1 MAMPNS
7 QKPNAPLRLLLL
19 LILAGVPAGC
29 RPPAGG
35 PPPAGQA
42 PQVTVVAA
50 IEKEVV
56 EWDEYTGR
64 LDAKESV
71 EIRARVSGDL
81 DKVHFEEG
89 QMVKAG
95 DLLFTIDKRPYQADF
110 DALVADKDQSQTK
123 ADLAQADAERA
134 RKLIETHAISQ
145 EDFDTR
151 VKTAAQARSAVQ
163 GAEARVASAR
173 LNLEFTEVRSPI
185 SGRVGRALVTPG
197 NLIVGGTAG
206 TTLLTTVV
214 SQDPIY
220 AYVAVDERA
229 SLKYRRLAAMGQ
241 RASAITSRIPCE
253 LALGDEQG
261 FPHPGEID
269 FVENRINASSGTVT
283 ARGVFA
289 NSGELMSPGMFVRLR
304 VPGSGKYKAVLIP
317 GRALAADQALRFV
330 YVVGADSTAQMR
342 PVKLGAEIDGLRV
355 VTEGLKAG
363 EVVITEGII
372 NVRPGAPVKP
382 APPSASNISKASP

>member
-1 MAMPNS
+1 MVMP
-7 QKPNAPLRLLLL
+7 KPTNPHSEMPIILLLAVSC
-19 LILAGVPAGC
+19 ILAGC

-35 PPPAGQA
+35 APPASPP

-64 LDAKESV
+64 LDARESV
-71 EIRARVSGDL
+71 EIRARVSGYL

-89 QMVKAG
+89 KLVKAG
-95 DLLFTIDKRPYQADF
+95 DLLFTIDRRPYQADF
-110 DALVADKDQSQTK
+110 DALLADKDQSQIK
-123 ADLAQADAERA
+123 ADLAQSDADRA

-151 VKTAAQARSAVQ
+151 VKTAAQARSAVN

-185 SGRVGRALVTPG
+185 SGRVSRALVTPG

-229 SLKYRRLAAMGQ
+229 SLKYRRLAATGE

-269 FVENRINASSGTVT
+269 FVENRINASSGTVM
-283 ARGVFA
+283 ARGVFTNA
-289 NSGELMSPGMFVRLR
+289 GGLMSPGMFVRLR
-304 VPGSGKYKAVLIP
+304 VPGSGRFKAVLIP

-363 EVVITEGII
+363 ENVITEGII

-382 APPSASNISKASP
+382 AAPTSSTAPKVTP

>member
-1 MAMPNS
+1 MAMPNF
-7 QKPNAPLRLLLL
+7 KNPNGPLRLLLL
-19 LILAGVPAGC
+19 LILAGAPAGC

-35 PPPAGQA
+35 APSAGQA
-42 PQVTVVAA
+42 PQVTVAAA

-71 EIRARVSGDL
+71 EIRARVSGYL

-89 QMVKAG
+89 KMVKAG

-163 GAEARVASAR
+163 GAEARVVSAR

-304 VPGSGKYKAVLIP
+304 VPGSGRYKAVLIP

-330 YVVGADSTAQMR
+330 YVVGADSIAQMR

-382 APPSASNISKASP
+382 APPAASNISKASP

>member
-1 MAMPNS
+1 MLNL
-7 QKPNAPLRLLLL
+7 QKPDASLRLLLPLAVSGL
-19 LILAGVPAGC
+19 LVGC
-29 RPPAGG
+29 RPDAGRQPSA
-35 PPPAGQA
+35 PPP

-71 EIRARVSGDL
+71 EIRARVSGYL

-89 QMVKAG
+89 KMVKAG
-95 DLLFTIDKRPYQADF
+95 DLLFTIDRRPYQAEL
-110 DALVADKDQSQTK
+110 DALVADRDQSQTK

-151 VKTAAQARSAVQ
+151 VKTAAQARSAVK
-163 GAEARVASAR
+163 GAEARAASAQ

-185 SGRVGRALVTPG
+185 SGRVSRALVTPG

-214 SQDPIY
+214 TQDPIY

-229 SLKYRRLAAMGQ
+229 SLKYRRLAAQGE

-261 FPHPGEID
+261 FPHAGEID

-289 NSGELMSPGMFVRLR
+289 NEGGLMSPGMFARLR

-330 YVVGADSTAQMR
+330 YVVGGDSTAQMR

-355 VTEGLKAG
+355 VTEGLKTG
-363 EVVITEGII
+363 ENVITEGII
-372 NVRPGAPVKP
+372 NVRPGAAVKP
-382 APPSASNISKASP
+382 VAPAPSTTPKATP

>member
-1 MAMPNS
+1 MLNLS
-7 QKPNAPLRLLLL
+7 KLNANMRLLLPLAVSGL
-19 LILAGVPAGC
+19 LAGC
-29 RPPAGG
+29 RPAAGG
-35 PPPAGQA
+35 RPSAPPP
-42 PQVTVVAA
+42 PQVTVIAA

-71 EIRARVSGDL
+71 EIRARVSGYL

-89 QMVKAG
+89 KTVKVG
-95 DLLFTIDKRPYQADF
+95 DLLFTIDKRPYQADYE
-110 DALVADKDQSQTK
+110 ALVADREQAQTK
-123 ADLAQADAERA
+123 ADLAQSDADRA
-134 RKLIETHAISQ
+134 RKLIETRAISQ

-163 GAEARVASAR
+163 GADARVASAR

-185 SGRVGRALVTPG
+185 AGRVSRAMVTPG

-229 SLKYRRLAAMGQ
+229 SLKYRRLAASGG
-241 RASAITSRIPCE
+241 RPSAITSRIPCE
-253 LALGDEQG
+253 LALSDEQG
-261 FPHPGEID
+261 FPHVGEID

-289 NSGELMSPGMFVRLR
+289 NESGLMSPGMFVRLR
-304 VPGSGKYKAVLIP
+304 VPGSAKYKAVLIP

-330 YVVGADSTAQMR
+330 YVVGSDSTAQMR

-363 EVVITEGII
+363 ENVIVEGVI
-372 NVRPGAPVKP
+372 NVRPGAPIRP
-382 APPSASNISKASP
+382 ASPTPSSGTKATP

>member
-1 MAMPNS
+1 M
-7 QKPNAPLRLLLL
+7 
-19 LILAGVPAGC
+19 
-29 RPPAGG
+29 
-35 PPPAGQA
+35 
-42 PQVTVVAA
+42 
-50 IEKEVV
+50 V

-71 EIRARVSGDL
+71 EIRARVSGYL

-89 QMVKAG
+89 KMVNAG
-95 DLLFTIDKRPYQADF
+95 DLLFTIDRRPYQAELE
-110 DALVADKDQSQTK
+110 ALAADKDQAQAK
-123 ADLAQADAERA
+123 ADLAQSEAERA
-134 RKLIETHAISQ
+134 RKLIETRAISQ

-151 VKTAAQARSAVQ
+151 VKTAAQARSAVK

-173 LNLEFTEVRSPI
+173 LNLAFTEVRSPI
-185 SGRVGRALVTPG
+185 SGRVSRALVTPG
-197 NLIVGGTAG
+197 NLIVGGTAA

-229 SLKYRRLAAMGQ
+229 SLKYRRLAATGA
-241 RASAITSRIPCE
+241 RPSAITSRIPCE

-261 FPHPGEID
+261 FPHAGEID

-283 ARGVFA
+283 ARGVFP
-289 NSGELMSPGMFVRLR
+289 NDSGLMSPGMFVRLR
-304 VPGSGKYKAVLIP
+304 VPGSGKYQAVLIP

-330 YVVGADSTAQMR
+330 YVVGADSIAQMR
-342 PVKLGAEIDGLRV
+342 PVKLGSEIDGLRV

-363 EVVITEGII
+363 ENVIVEGII
-372 NVRPGAPVKP
+372 NVRPGVQVKT
-382 APPSASNISKASP
+382 APPVPPAASSNSKLTP